1 MVADDYG
8 PQWPSEWVSVDW
20 SEHQRWLEIDGRRV
34 NLIDIGEGPPL
45 VFVHGLGGS
54 WQNWLENILAFASD
68 HRVIAVDLP
77 GFGYSDMPD
86 DEITISGYGEWLDR
100 LFGELDIEAA
110 AVVGN
115 SMGGFI
121 AAETAIKFPHRVERL
136 VLVSAAGVSRHA
148 LLGPAPLR
156 VIEATENIA
165 QMITAWGLSRAHWFT
180 KRPRG
185 RRVLTWFVS
194 AHPERLPAPLIAEQ
208 VKGAG
213 KPGFYPALRALA
225 DYHVRDRLD
234 DITCPTLIVWGDKDI
249 LVPLRDA
256 KEFDRLVPDSRLT
269 VYDDT
274 GHMPQLERPRRFN
287 ADVRAFL
294 REQPD
299 DRGERVA
306 AAAEN

>member
-8 PQWPSEWVSVDW
+8 PEWPSAWLSVDW
-20 SEHQRWLEIDGRRV
+20 TEHQRWVEIEGRRV
-34 NLIDIGEGPPL
+34 NLIDIGDGPPL

-54 WQNWLENILAFASD
+54 WQNWLENICAFAAD

-77 GFGYSDMPD
+77 GFGYSEMPD
-86 DEITISGYGEWLDR
+86 RKITISGYGRWLDQ
-100 LFGELDIEAA
+100 LLEALDVEAA

-121 AAETAIKFPHRVERL
+121 AAETAIKFPARVERL
-136 VLVSAAGVSRHA
+136 VLVAAAGVSRHA
-148 LLGPAPLR
+148 LLGPAPLAF
-156 VIEATENIA
+156 IEVTENIA
-165 QMITAWGLSRAHWFT
+165 QMVTARALSRAHWFT

-185 RRVLTWFVS
+185 RRVLTWFVT

-234 DITCPTLIVWGDKDI
+234 DIECPTLIVWGSKDI
-249 LVPLRDA
+249 LVPIGDA

-287 ADVRAFL
+287 GDLRAFL
-294 REQPD
+294 GEQPD
-299 DRGERVA
+299 DKGERVA
-306 AAAEN
+306 TAARN